1 MPHDVLL
8 DRCTATPDASLN
20 PTGTVGTTNC
30 DQDANYGSGCT
41 VIGGDAG
48 TVFNQNGGGVY
59 IMAFEV
65 SRLHIASY
73 VFGNLET
80 EYYRR
85 PTSSACRRR
94 ESRSGTTVDPIFPLL
109 SALPH
114 PVSIPPPWEPP
125 SLPTLPARVISASS
139 SLVSR

>member
-1 MPHDVLL
+1 M
-8 DRCTATPDASLN
+8 N

-65 SRLHIASY
+65 SRLHDIYRTPSKTLKLKIMDARPRLL
-73 VFGNLET
+73 VDDGNHDL
-80 EYYRR
+80 
-85 PTSSACRRR
+85 
-94 ESRSGTTVDPIFPLL
+94 V
-109 SALPH
+109 
-114 PVSIPPPWEPP
+114 PP
-125 SLPTLPARVISASS
+125 SIRYPHLPQLYRIQYRYLRLGNPRRFLLFQ
-139 SLVSR
+139 LV